1 MFPAKTNGL
10 IVDYVGVF
18 KSLEKALA
26 LYASPVDDGDD
37 ELPIRKKDELV
48 DALSTAGF
56 ERVERH
62 VELSIFSEYRAQRP
76 L

>member
-1 MFPAKTNGL
+1 MSSFQQQHPEESLLLLYLDGEL
-10 IVDYVGVF
+10 I
-18 KSLEKALA
+18 
-26 LYASPVDDGDD
+26 
-37 ELPIRKKDELV
+37 
-48 DALSTAGF
+48 DALSAAGF